1 MNGFIARPEMALR
14 TQSTCVIVFG
24 SLITSTW
31 VAMEPATN
39 QALSS
44 AAIAFGC
51 TLMMAFL
58 IEARAGVRN
67 LFRVDILML
76 FALYGLT
83 LAEFL
88 VEQDDLSIR
97 LSLGAASSTI
107 DVVLCAFC
115 GLALGRHAYKMH
127 ASLSLPGASTGLT
140 TSQMTTLVVACAA
153 IGYLHILLAVNF
165 DVFEAVRQMMQPR
178 FTQSWTRSRLGGLG
192 SLLTELGLL
201 IYLIPPLAG
210 AVAAEHRRYSLV
222 QKIVVGALVSFTFFF
237 GLAGG
242 TRFIFLTY
250 LLTFGASYLMMRR
263 NLTWRSLVWVGT
275 PFAVVGLLAVYFMA
289 SIRTFGLQNWS
300 TGVERTTSFFVDMNI
315 LNIAGLIRA
324 IPHQYDYLGL
334 EIPFTALIRPIP
346 RIVWPGKPE
355 GLSASIEEVLGGE
368 GLTLSATFI
377 GEFWMAGGL
386 FAVILGSLILGALAA
401 AWNRV
406 GAKAQGNL
414 DQILFASGFFAAGLC
429 MRSFLG
435 VMPTILPTL
444 ALYVFREWHVRY
456 RVRHRPRPR
465 GI

>member
-1 MNGFIARPEMALR
+1 MALR
-14 TQSTCVIVFG
+14 TQSTFVIIFG
-24 SLITSTW
+24 ALVTSA
-31 VAMEPATN
+31 VAAMETSTN

-44 AAIAFGC
+44 AAIALGC
-51 TLMMAFL
+51 TLMIAFL
-58 IEARAGVRN
+58 IESRAGLRN

-88 VEQDDLSIR
+88 AEQDDLSIR
-97 LSLGAASSTI
+97 VSREAASSTI
-107 DVVLCAFC
+107 DVVLVAFC
-115 GLALGRHAYKMH
+115 GLALGRHAYKMY
-127 ASLSLPGASTGLT
+127 ASHTLPGAPTGLT
-140 TSQMTTLVVACAA
+140 TSQMTALVVACAA
-153 IGYLHILLAVNF
+153 IGYLHILLAVDF
-165 DVFEAVRQMMQPR
+165 DIFEAITQMMRPR
-178 FTQSWTRSRLGGLG
+178 FSQPWTRGRLGGID
-192 SLLTELGLL
+192 SLLNELGLL

-210 AVAAEHRRYSLV
+210 AVLAEHRRYSLL
-222 QKIVVGALVSFTFFF
+222 QKITVGAIISFTFFY

-250 LLTFGASYLMMRR
+250 LLTFGASYMMMRR
-263 NLTWRSLVWVGT
+263 NLTWWSLFWVGT

-289 SIRTFGLQNWS
+289 AIRTYGLQDWS
-300 TGVERTTSFFVDMNI
+300 SGVESTTSFFVDMNI

-324 IPHQYDYLGL
+324 IPDQYDYLGF

-346 RIVWPGKPE
+346 RALWPGKPE
-355 GLSASIEEVLGGE
+355 GLSASIEEILGAE
-368 GLTLSATFI
+368 GLTLSATYI

-386 FAVILGSLILGALAA
+386 FAVILASLILGACAA

-444 ALYVFREWHVRY
+444 ALYLFREWHIRY
-456 RVRHRPRPR
+456 RVRHRSRPR
-465 GI
+465 NI